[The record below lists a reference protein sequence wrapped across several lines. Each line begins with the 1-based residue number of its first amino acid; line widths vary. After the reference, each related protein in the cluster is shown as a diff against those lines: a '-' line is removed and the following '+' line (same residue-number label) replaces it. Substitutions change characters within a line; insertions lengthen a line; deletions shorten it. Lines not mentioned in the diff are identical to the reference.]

1 MSKKTTHVTTQWN
14 PEQACSM
21 LELLDELRDQ
31 LWEQYGEQII
41 RYRIAEQQH
50 DIVDQG
56 QQLMEFIDDDPF

>member
-1 MSKKTTHVTTQWN
+1 MSKKTTHIATQWN
-14 PEQACSM
+14 PEQACLM

-41 RYRIAEQQH
+41 RHRLAEQQH
-50 DIVDQG
+50 NMVDQG